1 MQMRNLLQFLPL
13 LFWSCSNTT
22 GEAGK
27 LLKFDKNKW
36 AVKQDPDYPYRDKML
51 SDFMTNYKLHDL
63 KKDSLIHLLGLPDR
77 TDNGYLFY
85 RIAQQR
91 LGIVPLHTKTL
102 VVKLTKDSTVEWR
115 KIHE

>member
-1 MQMRNLLQFLPL
+1 MQLPVISTFHRCFMHRKYFFLFLLVLIL
-13 LFWSCSNTT
+13 SCSTSND
-22 GEAGK
+22 EGK
-27 LLKFDKNKW
+27 SLKFDKTKW
-36 AVKQDPDYPYRDKML
+36 AIKQDPDYPYRDKML

-91 LGIVPLHTKTL
+91 LGILPLHTKHWL
-102 VVKLTKDSTVEWR
+102 
-115 KIHE
+115 